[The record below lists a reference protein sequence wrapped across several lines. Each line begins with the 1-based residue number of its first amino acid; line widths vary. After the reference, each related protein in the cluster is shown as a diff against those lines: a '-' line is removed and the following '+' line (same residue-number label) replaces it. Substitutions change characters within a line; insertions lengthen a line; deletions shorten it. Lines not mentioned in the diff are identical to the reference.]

1 MLDNAK
7 QRGAKLKPNLFKLE
21 EFTRNG
27 SDPQFQT
34 FDEVGSFNWVL
45 APGKIKPG
53 FTSATLPLLKVL
65 SLTVG

>member
-1 MLDNAK
+1 MLDNDNAR
-7 QRGAKLKPNLFKLE
+7 QRGAKIKPDLFKLE

-45 APGKIKPG
+45 APG
-53 FTSATLPLLKVL
+53 
-65 SLTVG
+65 